1 MTDIIPNSWIVKLK
15 SNITEAHFAVHR
27 EWAVATQRAQM
38 SATGHNT
45 HTNIIRSIYTGNHM
59 GYAGI
64 FDNDTIKEIRSH
76 TDVAYVEPDRVMITC
91 TQELVSAAC

>member
-15 SNITEAHFAVHR
+15 SNITEAQFDVHR
-27 EWAVATQRAQM
+27 QWATQRSQ
-38 SATGHNT
+38 TGTIGHDT
-45 HTNIIRSIYTGNHM
+45 HTNIIGNTYNGNPM

-64 FDNDTIKEIRSH
+64 FDNDTIEEIRSH

-91 TQELVSAAC
+91 TQHLVSLKPLV